1 MKYSYQ
7 LNALVTYLNTILCG
21 HTYTDLSIRL
31 IDDYDNKQI
40 RIDFNKSTG
49 LYHIVFIKSGQIR
62 MDVYSETIGIT
73 LEARFIHI
81 KWIDSDGLTIGEVHL
96 YEPRIMEDMI

>member
-7 LNALVTYLNTILCG
+7 LRAMVTYLNTILCG

-40 RIDFNKSTG
+40 RIDFSKSTG
-49 LYHIVFIKSGQIR
+49 LYHIVFNKSEQIR
-62 MDVYSETIGIT
+62 MDVYSETICVT

-96 YEPRIMEDMI
+96 YEPRIMEDVI

>member
-31 IDDYDNKQI
+31 IDDYDNKQV

-62 MDVYSETIGIT
+62 TDVYSETMGVT
-73 LEARFIHI
+73 LELSFVCI
-81 KWIDSDGLTIGEVHL
+81 KWIDSDSLTIGEVQL